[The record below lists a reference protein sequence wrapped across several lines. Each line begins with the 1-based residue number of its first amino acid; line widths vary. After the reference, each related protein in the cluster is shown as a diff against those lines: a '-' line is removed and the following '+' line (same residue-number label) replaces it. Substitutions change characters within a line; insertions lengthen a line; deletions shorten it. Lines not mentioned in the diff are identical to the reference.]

1 MAGVS
6 EGPEV
11 RRTADR
17 LAEVL
22 IGRRIERVE
31 LRRRTPL
38 DPQLATRLI
47 GARVRAVRTHGKH
60 LVIAFSGGI
69 YLHNH
74 MMMWG
79 KWRVYPRETFDRG
92 AAKPPP
98 RVQWRLAST
107 DRERRVG
114 PTVADVRD
122 DSRVRLILATAD
134 HVAVEF
140 NGPLLRFGTEDPARA
155 HASVVRLGPDALAAR
170 FATAKARTRLRE
182 RGAKNLADLLLDQS
196 FVAGVGN
203 KYKSEILFLQGL
215 HPFQRA
221 ADLDPERE
229 RALLAE
235 IPRLLKY
242 GYAHA
247 GRTRPLGPDEAGNR
261 WEYKHWV
268 FRRGGRPCWR
278 CGTPIRTDRK
288 SSARVT
294 FWCPT
299 CQALPAAIAVSP
311 RLAPPTSRRR
321 RV

>member
-1 MAGVS
+1 MS

-17 LAEVL
+17 LAEALV
-22 IGRRIERVE
+22 GRRIERVE

-38 DPQLATRLI
+38 DPQLAARLI

-60 LVIAFSGGI
+60 LVIAFTRGI

-79 KWRVYPRETFDRG
+79 KWRVYPREAFERG

-98 RVQWRLAST
+98 RVRWRRASA
-107 DRERRVG
+107 DRERRIG
-114 PTVADVRD
+114 PTVSDVRD
-122 DSRVRLILATAD
+122 DSRVRLILATQD

-140 NGPLLRFGTEDPARA
+140 NGPLLQFGTKDPARE
-155 HASVVRLGPDALAAR
+155 HASVVRLGPDALARR
-170 FATAKARTRLRE
+170 FARVKALARLRE
-182 RGAKNLADLLLDQS
+182 RGAKTLADLLLDQS
-196 FVAGVGN
+196 FVAGIGN
-203 KYKSEILFLQGL
+203 KYKSEILFLQRL
-215 HPFQRA
+215 YPFQRA

-235 IPRLLKY
+235 IPRVLKD
-242 GYAHA
+242 GYVHG

-278 CGTPIRTDRK
+278 CGTTILTDRK
-288 SSARVT
+288 QSARVT
-294 FWCPT
+294 FWCPK
-299 CQALPAAIAVSP
+299 CQALPAALPASP
-311 RLAPPTSRRR
+311 RLAPPTRRR
-321 RV
+321 GRV